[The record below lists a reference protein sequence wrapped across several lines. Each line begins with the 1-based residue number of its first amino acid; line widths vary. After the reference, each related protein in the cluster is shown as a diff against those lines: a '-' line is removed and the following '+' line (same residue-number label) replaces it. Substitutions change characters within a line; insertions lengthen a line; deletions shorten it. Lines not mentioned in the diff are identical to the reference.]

1 MRILAYVTFQEATTL
16 NENLID
22 MSVEELAPLL
32 ENKAISPVELTKE
45 VLDHAEK
52 SQPQI
57 NAYMAFYRDD
67 AEEAAQEAEKEII
80 NGQYRGMY
88 HGIPMALKD
97 NLYFKN
103 KVTSMSSKIHKDFVS
118 DYDATVVKKLREA
131 GVIFTGKLSMH
142 EYAWGITNNNP
153 HYGPVRNPWDLEKI
167 PGGSSGGSG
176 AAVAAGS
183 SVASLGTDTAGS
195 IRIPSSACGIV
206 GLKPTHGLVSK
217 YGCYP
222 LAWSLD
228 HIGPM
233 TKTVRDAA
241 GLLEIIA
248 GYDKN
253 DPTSVHLPKE
263 NYLSRINGD
272 VRDLVIGVNEEFF
285 FNQVDSDID
294 KLVRAGIQSLV
305 DQGAKVETVK
315 IPTLQYAEWAELIT
329 SLSEASAIHHS
340 DLQKRPDDFGDDIR
354 MLFEL
359 GELPSAVDYLQAQ
372 QVRRQLKQEF
382 QKAFQKVDV
391 LISPTLP
398 VAPNTIGDDFVDLN
412 GQQVDLIDNIIRFT
426 GPANLTGTPALSVP
440 CGFKGNLPIGL
451 QIMGPAFSEATLLN
465 AGFALEQTKPLQG
478 RKPNVLVRS

>member
-1 MRILAYVTFQEATTL
+1 MLILAFATFQEATTL
-16 NENLID
+16 SKNLVD
-22 MSVEELAPLL
+22 LSVEELAPLL
-32 ENKAISPVELTKE
+32 ENKSISPVELTKE
-45 VLDHAEK
+45 VLDHAEN
-52 SQPQI
+52 SEPQI
-57 NAYMAFYRDD
+57 NAYMAIYRED
-67 AEEAAQEAEKEII
+67 AEKDALVAEEEII

-103 KVTSMSSKIHKDFVS
+103 KVTTMSSKIHKDFVP

-153 HYGPVRNPWDLEKI
+153 HYGPVRNPWDLDKI

-233 TKTVRDAA
+233 TKTVKDAA

-253 DPTSVHLPKE
+253 DPTSVNVDKE

-272 VRDLVIGVNEEFF
+272 VKDLVIGVNEDFF
-285 FNQVDSDID
+285 FNQVDTDID

-315 IPTLQYAEWAELIT
+315 IPTLQYAEWAELVT
-329 SLSEASAIHHS
+329 SLSEAAAIHDT
-340 DLQKRPDDFGDDIR
+340 DLKNRPNDFGDDIR

-359 GELPSAVDYLQAQ
+359 GQLPSAVDYLQAQ
-372 QVRRQLKQEF
+372 QVRRQLKQDF
-382 QKAFQKVDV
+382 NKAFQQVDV

-398 VAPNTIGDDFVDLN
+398 VAPNNIGEDLVDLN
-412 GQQVDLIDNIIRFT
+412 GKQVDLIDNIIRFT
-426 GPANLTGTPALSVP
+426 GPANLTGIPGLSVP

-451 QIMGPAFSEATLLN
+451 QIMGPAFSEALLLN
-465 AGFALEQTKPLQG
+465 TGYALEQTKPLQG
-478 RKPNVLVRS
+478 RKPNLLVQS

>member
-1 MRILAYVTFQEATTL
+1 LSKELF
-16 NENLID
+16 D
-22 MSVEELAPLL
+22 KSVEELAPLL
-32 ENKAISPVELTKE
+32 ENKSLSPVELTSAI
-45 VLDHAEK
+45 LDHAEET
-52 SQPQI
+52 QETL
-57 NAYMAFYRDD
+57 NAYMAFYREE
-67 AEEAAQEAEKEII
+67 AEEAAKKAESEIS
-80 NGQYRGMY
+80 NGNYRGMY
-88 HGIPMALKD
+88 HGIPIALKD

-103 KVTSMSSKIHKDFVS
+103 KVTTMSSKIHKDFVS
-118 DYDATVVKKLREA
+118 DYDATVVERMRDA
-131 GVIFTGKLSMH
+131 GVVFTGKLSMH

-153 HYGPVRNPWDLEKI
+153 HYGAVKNPWDLDKI

-206 GLKPTHGLVSK
+206 GLKPTHGRVSK

-233 TKTVRDAA
+233 TKTVKDAA
-241 GLLEIIA
+241 GLLEVIS
-248 GYDKN
+248 GFDKN
-253 DPTSVHLPKE
+253 DPTSANTPVD
-263 NYLSRINGD
+263 NYLSQITGD
-272 VRDLVIGVNEEFF
+272 VKGLVIGVNEEFF
-285 FNQVDSDID
+285 FSQVDTDID

-305 DQGAKVETVK
+305 DRGARVETVK
-315 IPTLQYAEWAELIT
+315 IPTLRYAEWAELVT

-340 DLQKRPDDFGDDIR
+340 DMLTRPDDFGDDIR
-354 MLFEL
+354 LLFEL

-382 QKAFQKVDV
+382 QQAFEKVDV
-391 LISPTLP
+391 LITPTLP

-412 GQQVDLIDNIIRFT
+412 GKQVDLIDNIIRFT
-426 GPANLTGTPALSVP
+426 GPANLTGLPALSVP

-451 QIMGPAFSEATLLN
+451 QIMGPAFKEGLLLN
-465 AGFALEQTKPLQG
+465 TGFAIEQTQPLKG
-478 RKPNVLVRS
+478 RKPSFLVKS

>member
-1 MRILAYVTFQEATTL
+1 MA
-16 NENLID
+16 
-22 MSVEELAPLL
+22 VEELAPLL
-32 ENKAISPVELTKE
+32 ESKSISPVELTKE
-45 VLDHAEK
+45 VLAHAEN
-52 SQPQI
+52 SQTQT
-57 NAYMAFYRDD
+57 NAYMAFYDED
-67 AEEAAQEAEKEII
+67 ANASAQKAEQEILS
-80 NGQYRGMY
+80 GHYRGMY

-97 NLYFKN
+97 NLYFKD
-103 KVTSMSSKIHKDFVS
+103 KITTMSSKIHKDFVS
-118 DYDATVVKKLREA
+118 NYDATVVKKLREA
-131 GVIFTGKLSMH
+131 GVIFTGKVSMH

-153 HYGPVRNPWDLEKI
+153 HYGPVRNPWDLDKI

-217 YGCYP
+217 HGCYP

-233 TKTVRDAA
+233 TKTIKDAA

-248 GYDKN
+248 GYDTN
-253 DPTSVHLPKE
+253 DPTSVQVPKE
-263 NYLSRINGD
+263 DYLSNITGD
-272 VRDLVIGVNEEFF
+272 VKDLVIGVNEEFF
-285 FNQVDSDID
+285 FNQVDNDID

-305 DQGAKVETVK
+305 DQGAKVEVVQ
-315 IPTLQYAEWAELIT
+315 IPTLQYAEWAELVT

-340 DLQKRPDDFGDDIR
+340 DLLKRPDDFGDDIR
-354 MLFEL
+354 LLFEL

-382 QKAFQKVDV
+382 QKAFEKVDV

-398 VAPNTIGDDFVDLN
+398 VAPNTIGDDLVDLN
-412 GQQVDLIDNIIRFT
+412 GRQVDLIDNMIRFT
-426 GPANLTGTPALSVP
+426 GPANLTGIPALSVP

-451 QIMGPAFSEATLLN
+451 QIMGPAFSECKLLN
-465 AGFALEQTKPLQG
+465 AGFALEQTNPLQG
-478 RKPNVLVRS
+478 RKPNILIQA